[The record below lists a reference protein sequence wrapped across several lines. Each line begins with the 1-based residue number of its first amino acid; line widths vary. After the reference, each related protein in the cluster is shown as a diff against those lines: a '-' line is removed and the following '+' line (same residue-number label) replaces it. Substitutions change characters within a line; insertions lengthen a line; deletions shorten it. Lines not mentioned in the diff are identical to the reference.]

1 MSPARLR
8 LLGAGLGCLV
18 FTAAVATFWPGVT
31 GEFLN
36 WDDRVN
42 VVTNAGVHGLG
53 RAQLAW
59 MWSGVILGHY
69 IPLTWMSFGLNYAL
83 GGLNPWGYHV
93 LNLVLHGA
101 NAAIFYL
108 VARRLLAAARPGGGD
123 PDPAALL
130 VGAAFAALLF
140 AVHPLRVESVVWITE
155 RKDVLS
161 GLFFLGA
168 VLAYLKS
175 VEGPARDRR
184 WQVVSL
190 AAFAASLLAK
200 AAGMPLPALL
210 LLLDV
215 YPLGRARVLGWRRV
229 LLEKIPWAVLGLAG
243 ALTARWKGAPWKRSS

>member
-108 VARRLLAAARPGGGD
+108 VARRLLAAASP
-123 PDPAALL
+123 
-130 VGAAFAALLF
+130 
-140 AVHPLRVESVVWITE
+140 
-155 RKDVLS
+155 
-161 GLFFLGA
+161 
-168 VLAYLKS
+168 
-175 VEGPARDRR
+175 
-184 WQVVSL
+184 
-190 AAFAASLLAK
+190 
-200 AAGMPLPALL
+200 
-210 LLLDV
+210 
-215 YPLGRARVLGWRRV
+215 VLGDEAER
-229 LLEKIPWAVLGLAG
+229 
-243 ALTARWKGAPWKRSS
+243 